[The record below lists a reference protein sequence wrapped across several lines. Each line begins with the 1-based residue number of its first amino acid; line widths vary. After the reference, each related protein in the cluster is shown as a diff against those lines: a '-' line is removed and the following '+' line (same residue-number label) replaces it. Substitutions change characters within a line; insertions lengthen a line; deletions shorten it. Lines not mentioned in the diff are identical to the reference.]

1 MPHKRNPVGCM
12 RILAA
17 ANRSPALVSSLL
29 SAMPQEHERGLGG
42 WQSEWP
48 SLRDLFSL
56 ALEAS
61 SEMAEIAQGLEIDS
75 ERMRANLDTTNEVV
89 FSERLSTALLPRFGR
104 IEAKVTLQMS
114 LAKKLCK

>member
-1 MPHKRNPVGCM
+1 M
-12 RILAA
+12 
-17 ANRSPALVSSLL
+17 
-29 SAMPQEHERGLGG
+29 
-42 WQSEWP
+42 
-48 SLRDLFSL
+48 RDLFSL

-104 IEAKVTLQMS
+104 IEAQELVAELVRQSIEQNRKLS
-114 LAKKLCK
+114 LVAAEDPRSDPYWTRKPWIRCSMFSKPSVLVRYS